1 MVMPAGLQIFDSNG
15 RLLLD
20 GTTRCGRLR
29 GMVWIGGGDG
39 SQSADLSGG
48 EPFWAFMPDWLFQH
62 ISMKA
67 PVPNVE
73 INAGG
78 VRWWYSTDGGS
89 DYRTP
94 VVGWLIYGVF

>member
-1 MVMPAGLQIFDSNG
+1 MTAGLQIFDAAG
-15 RLLLD
+15 RVILD

-29 GMVWIGGGDG
+29 GMVWLGGSDG
-39 SQSADLSGG
+39 SQQADLSGG
-48 EPFWAFMPDWLFQH
+48 EPFWAFMPEWLFQH

-73 INAGG
+73 INSGG
-78 VRWWYSTDGGS
+78 VRWWYSMDGGN

-94 VVGWLIYGVF
+94 VFGWLIYGVF

>member
-1 MVMPAGLQIFDSNG
+1 MERRDAAAYEGCFGLTGQTVANRQIF
-15 RLLLD
+15 L
-20 GTTRCGRLR
+20 
-29 GMVWIGGGDG
+29 
-39 SQSADLSGG
+39 G
-48 EPFWAFMPDWLFQH
+48 EPFWAFMPAWLFKH

-67 PVPNVE
+67 PVPNIE

-78 VRWWYSTDGGS
+78 VRWWYSMDGGS